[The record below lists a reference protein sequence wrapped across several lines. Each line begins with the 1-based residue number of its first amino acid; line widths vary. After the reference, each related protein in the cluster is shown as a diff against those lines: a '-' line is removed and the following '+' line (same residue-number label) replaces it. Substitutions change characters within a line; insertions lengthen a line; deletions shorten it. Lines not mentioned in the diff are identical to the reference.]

1 MCGIIGVVGDETASP
16 IILEALKRLEYRG
29 YDSAG
34 IATLLDGEINRRRA
48 EGKLSNLESCLR
60 DDPLKG
66 VIGIGHTR
74 WATHGAPNERNA
86 HPHIT
91 EDVAIVHNGIIENF
105 RELKEGLVAS
115 GAAFQTDTDSEVVAH
130 LISSHLKSG
139 LPPVDAA
146 KAAFDMLEGAFAL
159 GVVFQGEEDLI
170 VGARRGSPLAV
181 GYGDGAMYLG
191 SDAFALAPMTN
202 RVTFLDDGDWAE
214 IRRASVTIRNA
225 AGDIVER
232 PIKITDASSQL
243 VDKGNHRHFMA
254 KEIFEQPEV
263 IDRKSVV

>member
-1 MCGIIGVVGDETASP
+1 
-16 IILEALKRLEYRG
+16 
-29 YDSAG
+29 
-34 IATLLDGEINRRRA
+34 
-48 EGKLSNLESCLR
+48 
-60 DDPLKG
+60 
-66 VIGIGHTR
+66 
-74 WATHGAPNERNA
+74 
-86 HPHIT
+86 
-91 EDVAIVHNGIIENF
+91 
-105 RELKEGLVAS
+105 
-115 GAAFQTDTDSEVVAH
+115 DTDSEVVAH

-139 LPPVDAA
+139 LTPVEAA

-214 IRRASVTIRNA
+214 IRRDSVTIRNA
-225 AGDIVER
+225 AGDVVER

-254 KEIFEQPEV
+254 
-263 IDRKSVV
+263 